1 MSESPHPESGHPVL
15 AATPARQ
22 GRFGK
27 PVFWVLVVSTL
38 LAAVALLAAWGL
50 KAPALHEAGAKVD
63 ATRTAH
69 ATDFSAPEPA
79 PVAAPPPS
87 R

>member
-1 MSESPHPESGHPVL
+1 MSDSSHTEGGHPVL

-27 PVFWVLVVSTL
+27 PVFWVLVVSTV
-38 LAAVALLAAWGL
+38 LAVIALFIAWGVR
-50 KAPALHEAGAKVD
+50 APALHEADARVD
-63 ATRTAH
+63 ATRAAH

-79 PVAAPPPS
+79 PVANPPPS

>member
-1 MSESPHPESGHPVL
+1 MSESHTEDGHPVL

-27 PVFWVLVVSTL
+27 PVFWVLVVSTT
-38 LAAVALLAAWGL
+38 LAALALLVAWGL
-50 KAPALHEAGAKVD
+50 KAPALHEANAKVD
-63 ATRTAH
+63 ASRAAH
-69 ATDFSAPEPA
+69 ATDFNAPQPA
-79 PVAAPPPS
+79 PVANPPPA